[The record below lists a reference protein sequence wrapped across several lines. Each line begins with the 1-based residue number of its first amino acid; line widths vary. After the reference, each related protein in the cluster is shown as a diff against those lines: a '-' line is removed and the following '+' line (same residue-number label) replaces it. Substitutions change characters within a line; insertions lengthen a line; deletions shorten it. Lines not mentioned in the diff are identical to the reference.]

1 MDRAYSGMI
10 YLSYWNEKASCRM
23 GNTLFF
29 QMQYHSPSRLY
40 SFIQMRNLSLINDK
54 PVFTHWPW
62 TSQFLAISISMAFR
76 LPLNNFEWYLYL
88 IQMEF
93 HLLAGVILLFL
104 TKFVTNWIEFS
115 QSGSETTF
123 KSWSVL
129 FTNLHFFQETNL
141 ATIHSVLRCFLTRAP
156 KCSELF
162 ISGPYQLD

>member
-10 YLSYWNEKASCRM
+10 YLSYWNEKASCRI

-29 QMQYHSPSRLY
+29 QMQYHSPTRLY

-76 LPLNNFEWYLYL
+76 WPLNNFEWYLYL

-129 FTNLHFFQETNL
+129 FTNLHFFPRNKFGHHPLSFKMLLNKDYNL
-141 ATIHSVLRCFLTRAP
+141 IYL
-156 KCSELF
+156 
-162 ISGPYQLD
+162 